1 MQYYSSDSY
10 GSSLDDFM
18 FGDIIIN
25 LVISQLQVNTYVL
38 SPNVMDQLYGMP
50 MCVRRTCKENAG
62 RGWFDSWTAE
72 PTEIV

>member
-38 SPNVMDQLYGMP
+38 SPNVMDQLYGMA
-50 MCVRRTCKENAG
+50 MCVRRMCKENAG
-62 RGWFDSWTAE
+62 RG
-72 PTEIV
+72 